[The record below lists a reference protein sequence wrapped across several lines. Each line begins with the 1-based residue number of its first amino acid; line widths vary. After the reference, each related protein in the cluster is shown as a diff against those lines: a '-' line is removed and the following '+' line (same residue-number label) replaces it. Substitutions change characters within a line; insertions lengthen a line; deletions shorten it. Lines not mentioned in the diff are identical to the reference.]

1 MTNRSEIES
10 RLQKAGIRP
19 TAVRILIMDALGKL
33 DRPISSL
40 ELEMRLDTVDR
51 SSISR
56 TLALLLDKG
65 LVHTIDD
72 GSGSAKFEL
81 CHCHSHRSL
90 EQESSAHDCFLG
102 HSDLHAHFH
111 CVRCGK
117 TVCLPDQ
124 GLYIPQL
131 PAGYVATTAN
141 FVITGL
147 CPDGLRR
154 KMNKDAGG
162 LCILPVNDWHRQE
175 IGMRRPFVDAAGL
188 HRRPGRNA

>member
-1 MTNRSEIES
+1 
-10 RLQKAGIRP
+10 
-19 TAVRILIMDALGKL
+19 
-33 DRPISSL
+33 
-40 ELEMRLDTVDR
+40 MRLDTVDR

-90 EQESSAHDCFLG
+90 EQESSALTVFLATVICTRI
-102 HSDLHAHFH
+102 SIA
-111 CVRCGK
+111 CVAARPYA
-117 TVCLPDQ
+117 CLTK
-124 GLYIPQL
+124 GFTYRSFPQATWPQRPTSSS
-131 PAGYVATTAN
+131 PAFARSVQSSK
-141 FVITGL
+141 VR
-147 CPDGLRR
+147 DGLRR

-175 IGMRRPFVDAAGL
+175 IGYASAIR
-188 HRRPGRNA
+188 